1 MYRLS
6 FVLVVVFLI
15 AIAVAVFF
23 FPAISSLA
31 RRMRRMMRRL
41 GPSDYVE
48 MRWKNGGGTTTEILV
63 EPPGAARFA
72 WRVSAAD
79 VGASG
84 PFSSFPGYERHIVVI
99 EGEGM
104 TLACG
109 EHGRIDL
116 EPFSPRTFS
125 GDWSVDGRLV
135 AGPVR
140 DLNLIVDRAWGTG
153 SLEVARIDAPL
164 ALLPGGT
171 LLVHVLSGDLAD
183 LPAHHTLV
191 ADEGVE
197 LVPRAAGRIAIVRV
211 RPV

>member
-1 MYRLS
+1 
-6 FVLVVVFLI
+6 
-15 AIAVAVFF
+15 
-23 FPAISSLA
+23 
-31 RRMRRMMRRL
+31 
-41 GPSDYVE
+41 

-72 WRVSAAD
+72 WRVSVAD

-140 DLNLIVDRAWGTG
+140 DFNLIVDRAWGTG
-153 SLEVARIDAPL
+153 SLEVAWIDAPL

-183 LPAHHTLV
+183 LPAHPGRGAPSREIRRGPLRSTCARV
-191 ADEGVE
+191 TGATW
-197 LVPRAAGRIAIVRV
+197 RAASARASATGRARAPRRT
-211 RPV
+211 RPWPMR